1 MRLLLDTHAA
11 VWWLT
16 DDARLGRRA
25 DRLLASDKHL
35 VLASPIVDLEAAT
48 KAAAGKWD
56 APRGISASLV
66 RGGAEALPITA
77 QHAEATR
84 ELPLHHRDPFD
95 RLLVAQA
102 LVEDAVLISADE
114 RLDAYGVRRRW

>member
-1 MRLLLDTHAA
+1 MR
-11 VWWLT
+11 
-16 DDARLGRRA
+16 RLVLSG
-25 DRLLASDKHL
+25 KHQ
-35 VLASPIVDLEAAT
+35 VLASAVVDWEASI
-48 KAAAGKWD
+48 KASNGRWD
-56 APRGISASLV
+56 VPTGSTARLV
-66 RGGAEALPITA
+66 ACGAEALPVTA
-77 QHAEATR
+77 EHAEATR